1 MYALAAVLLSVIS
14 LRLLGPDDGG
24 IFGFGYS
31 TFGQQMFIIAY
42 FGIRPFHITDV
53 RHDYSYTDYRAV
65 RWKTCILSVLFAF
78 LYLLFFAVSGKYST
92 YKSACIFLIAL
103 IKVVDGFADCLESEC
118 QRDGFLWRGGRE
130 LFIRTVIM
138 VAVFSLSVILTK
150 KLLVSAAAAVIS
162 ETVTVVIFSL
172 RLKGE
177 KSFPVSER
185 KREQEKKLMGDTV
198 LLFISVF
205 IDFFVFSSSKY
216 AIDIKL
222 YDSASGI
229 FNILFMPTSVIY
241 MASNFIMKPY
251 LTKMAAMLENDDT
264 KGFRKTERN
273 IALSI
278 AGLTVLCVLMVVF
291 LGKWALTIV
300 EKLLGENYTG
310 SLTPRV
316 PELILIMAGGGLYA
330 MADLLY
336 YVLVIKRKQKSIFF
350 VYLVV
355 GVLSA
360 VISFILVG
368 SWGITGAAVSYT
380 AVMSILTFGYLIVQ

>member
-14 LRLLGPDDGG
+14 MRLLGPDDGG

-150 KLLVSAAAAVIS
+150 KLLVSAAAAVVS

-241 MASNFIMKPY
+241 MASNFVMKPY

>member
-14 LRLLGPDDGG
+14 MRLLGPDDGG

-177 KSFPVSER
+177 KSFPVSEK

>member
-14 LRLLGPDDGG
+14 MRLLGPDDGG

>member
-177 KSFPVSER
+177 KSFPVSEK

>member
-14 LRLLGPDDGG
+14 MRLLGPDDGG

-150 KLLVSAAAAVIS
+150 KLLVSAAAAVVS